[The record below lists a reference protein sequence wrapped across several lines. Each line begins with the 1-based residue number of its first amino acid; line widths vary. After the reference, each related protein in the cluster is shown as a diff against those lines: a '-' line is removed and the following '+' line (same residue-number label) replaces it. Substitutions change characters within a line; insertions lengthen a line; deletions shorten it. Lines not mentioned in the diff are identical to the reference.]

1 MEINLLMKLILKNN
15 KVKTLAASSL
25 LLLLTACATK
35 PTHVVI
41 APDLSI
47 TNKVTKQSQYQNKQA
62 SITITDMRS
71 TQHVVQILRK
81 DEAAEVY
88 SSQQPL
94 DKIIEQ
100 TLTTEFKKQGL
111 VVNVQASNT
120 IEIIIDNALISVQQ
134 EMMKYQVN
142 NELVIR
148 VKVNNGSQTLSNT
161 FKVRGTSEG
170 PFNADI
176 AVLER
181 DFNQQL
187 AKLLVQVSNNTEIQ
201 HFIK

>member
-1 MEINLLMKLILKNN
+1 MERNQLMNNLLNNSKL
-15 KVKTLAASSL
+15 KTLATGAL
-25 LLLLTACATK
+25 LLLLTACANK
-35 PTHVVI
+35 PSHVVI

-47 TNKVTKQSQYQNKQA
+47 TNNTTNQNQYQNKQA
-62 SITITDMRS
+62 SVSVTDMRS
-71 TQHVVQILRK
+71 AQHVVQILRK

-94 DKIIEQ
+94 AQIIEQ
-100 TLTTEFKKQGL
+100 TLTAEFKKQNL
-111 VVNVQASNT
+111 TVTTQANNT

-134 EMMKYQVN
+134 ELMKYQVN

-161 FKVRGTSEG
+161 FKIRGTSEG
-170 PFNADI
+170 PLNADI

-187 AKLLVQVSNNTEIQ
+187 AKLLAQVINNAEIQ
-201 HFIK
+201 RFIK

>member
-1 MEINLLMKLILKNN
+1 MN
-15 KVKTLAASSL
+15 KIITIKKIKVLAVISL
-25 LLLLTACATK
+25 LTLVSACANK
-35 PTHVVI
+35 PSHVVI
-41 APDLSI
+41 SPDLSI
-47 TNKVTKQSQYQNKQA
+47 TNGTSNQQMYQNKQA

-71 TQHVVQILRK
+71 AQHVVQIIRK

-88 SSQQPL
+88 SSQAPL
-94 DKIIEQ
+94 AKIIEK
-100 TLTTEFKKQGL
+100 TLTAEFKKQGL
-111 VVNVQASNT
+111 GINTQANNA
-120 IEIIIDNALISVQQ
+120 IKIIIDNALVSVQQ

-142 NELVIR
+142 NQLIIR
-148 VKVNNGSQTLSNT
+148 VKVNNGAQTLSNT

-170 PFNADI
+170 PLSADI

-187 AKLLVQVSNNTEIQ
+187 AQLLAQVINNTEIQ

>member
-1 MEINLLMKLILKNN
+1 MNKIITINKI
-15 KVKTLAASSL
+15 KVLAVFSL
-25 LLLLTACATK
+25 LTLISACANK
-35 PTHVVI
+35 PSHVVI
-41 APDLSI
+41 SPDLSI
-47 TNKVTKQSQYQNKQA
+47 TNGTSNQQMYQNKQA

-71 TQHVVQILRK
+71 AQHVVQIIRK

-88 SSQQPL
+88 SSQAPL
-94 DKIIEQ
+94 VQIIEK
-100 TLTTEFKKQGL
+100 TLTAEFKKQGL
-111 VVNVQASNT
+111 SINTQANNA
-120 IEIIIDNALISVQQ
+120 IEIIIDNALVSVQQ

-142 NELVIR
+142 NQLIIR
-148 VKVNNGSQTLSNT
+148 VKVNNGAQTLSNT

-170 PFNADI
+170 PLSADI

-187 AKLLVQVSNNTEIQ
+187 AQLLAQVINNAEIQ

>member
-1 MEINLLMKLILKNN
+1 MKNIFINN
-15 KVKTLAASSL
+15 KIKTLAATTL
-25 LLLLTACATK
+25 LLVLTACANK
-35 PTHVVI
+35 PTYVVI

-47 TNKVTKQSQYQNKQA
+47 NNSASSQSAYQNKQA
-62 SITITDMRS
+62 SLTVTDLRS
-71 TQHVVQILRK
+71 AQHVVQVLRK

-94 DKIIEQ
+94 NRIIEE
-100 TLTTEFKKQGL
+100 TLAAEFKKQGL
-111 VVNVQASNT
+111 DINAQAGNA
-120 IEIIIDNALISVQQ
+120 IEIIIDNGLSSVQQ

-148 VKVNNGSQTLSNT
+148 VTVNNGSQTLSNT

-170 PFNADI
+170 PLGADI

-181 DFNQQL
+181 DFSQQL
-187 AKLLVQVSNNTEIQ
+187 TQLLSQVINNIEIQ
-201 HFIK
+201 RFIK

>member
-1 MEINLLMKLILKNN
+1 MEINQLMKNSPLNRNI
-15 KVKTLAASSL
+15 KTLAASSI
-25 LLLLTACATK
+25 LLLLTACANK
-35 PTHVVI
+35 PSHVVI

-47 TNKVTKQSQYQNKQA
+47 TNSTSQNQYQNKQA
-62 SITITDMRS
+62 SIIITDMRS
-71 TQHVVQILRK
+71 AQHVVQILRK

-94 DKIIEQ
+94 VQIIEE
-100 TLTTEFKKQGL
+100 TLTTELKKQGL
-111 VVNVQASNT
+111 TVNSQASNS
-120 IEIIIDNALISVQQ
+120 IEIIIDNALVSVQQ
-134 EMMKYQVN
+134 EIMKYQVN

-148 VKVNNGSQTLSNT
+148 VKVNNGAQTLSNT

-170 PFNADI
+170 PLSADI

-187 AKLLVQVSNNTEIQ
+187 AQLLAQVINNTEIQ

>member
-1 MEINLLMKLILKNN
+1 MKNIFINN
-15 KVKTLAASSL
+15 KIKTLAATTL
-25 LLLLTACATK
+25 LLVLTACANK
-35 PTHVVI
+35 PTYVVI

-47 TNKVTKQSQYQNKQA
+47 NNSASSQSAYQNKQA
-62 SITITDMRS
+62 SLTVTDLRS
-71 TQHVVQILRK
+71 AQHVVQILRK

-94 DKIIEQ
+94 NRIVEE
-100 TLTTEFKKQGL
+100 TLAAEFKKQGL
-111 VVNVQASNT
+111 DINAQAGNA
-120 IEIIIDNALISVQQ
+120 IEIIIDNGLSSVQQ

-148 VKVNNGSQTLSNT
+148 VTVNNGSQTLSNT

-170 PFNADI
+170 PLGADI

-181 DFNQQL
+181 DFSQQL
-187 AKLLVQVSNNTEIQ
+187 TQLLSQVINNIEIQ
-201 HFIK
+201 RFIK

>member
-1 MEINLLMKLILKNN
+1 MKNIFVNNNL
-15 KVKTLAASSL
+15 KTLAVSTL
-25 LLLLTACATK
+25 LVLLTACANK

-47 TNKVTKQSQYQNKQA
+47 TNSASNQSNYQNKQA
-62 SITITDMRS
+62 SLTVTDMR
-71 TQHVVQILRK
+71 TAQHVVQILRK

-94 DKIIEQ
+94 NQIIEQ
-100 TLTTEFKKQGL
+100 TLTAEFKKQGL
-111 VVNVQASNT
+111 EINAQAGNI
-120 IEIIIDNALISVQQ
+120 IEIIIDNGLISVQQ
-134 EMMKYQVN
+134 EMIKYKVN

-148 VKVNNGSQTLSNT
+148 VTVNNGAQTLSNT

-170 PFNADI
+170 PLKADI

-181 DFNQQL
+181 DFSQQL
-187 AKLLVQVSNNTEIQ
+187 TQLLSQVITNSEIQ
-201 HFIK
+201 RFIK

>member
-1 MEINLLMKLILKNN
+1 MKNIFVHNN
-15 KVKTLAASSL
+15 VKTLAVSTL
-25 LLLLTACATK
+25 LVLLTACANK

-47 TNKVTKQSQYQNKQA
+47 TNNASNQSNYQNKQA
-62 SITITDMRS
+62 SLTVTDMR
-71 TQHVVQILRK
+71 TAQHVVQILRK

-94 DKIIEQ
+94 NQIIEQ
-100 TLTTEFKKQGL
+100 TLTAEFKKQGL
-111 VVNVQASNT
+111 EINAQAGNI
-120 IEIIIDNALISVQQ
+120 IEIIIDNGVISVQQ
-134 EMMKYQVN
+134 ELIKYKVN

-148 VKVNNGSQTLSNT
+148 VTVNNGTQTLSNT

-170 PFNADI
+170 PFKADI

-181 DFNQQL
+181 DFSQQL
-187 AKLLVQVSNNTEIQ
+187 TQLLSQVITNSEIQ
-201 HFIK
+201 RFIK

>member
-1 MEINLLMKLILKNN
+1 MKNIFINN
-15 KVKTLAASSL
+15 KIKTLAATTL
-25 LLLLTACATK
+25 LLVLTACANK
-35 PTHVVI
+35 PTYVVI

-47 TNKVTKQSQYQNKQA
+47 NNSASSQSAYQNKQA
-62 SITITDMRS
+62 SLTVTDLRS
-71 TQHVVQILRK
+71 AQHVVQVLRK

-94 DKIIEQ
+94 NRIVEEA
-100 TLTTEFKKQGL
+100 LAAEFKKQGL
-111 VVNVQASNT
+111 DINAQAGNA
-120 IEIIIDNALISVQQ
+120 IEIIIDNGLSSVQQ

-148 VKVNNGSQTLSNT
+148 VTVNNGSQTLSNT

-170 PFNADI
+170 PLGADI

-181 DFNQQL
+181 DFSQQL
-187 AKLLVQVSNNTEIQ
+187 TQLLSQVINNIEIQ
-201 HFIK
+201 RFIK

>member
-1 MEINLLMKLILKNN
+1 MKNIFINN
-15 KVKTLAASSL
+15 KIKSLAATTL
-25 LLLLTACATK
+25 LLVLTACANK
-35 PTHVVI
+35 PTYVVI

-47 TNKVTKQSQYQNKQA
+47 NNSASSQSAYQNKQA
-62 SITITDMRS
+62 SFTVTDLRS
-71 TQHVVQILRK
+71 AQHVVQVLRK

-94 DKIIEQ
+94 NRIIEEA
-100 TLTTEFKKQGL
+100 LAAEFKKQGL
-111 VVNVQASNT
+111 DINAQAGNA
-120 IEIIIDNALISVQQ
+120 IEIIIDNGLSSVQQ

-148 VKVNNGSQTLSNT
+148 VTVNNGSQTLSNT

-170 PFNADI
+170 PLGADI

-181 DFNQQL
+181 DFSQQL
-187 AKLLVQVSNNTEIQ
+187 TQLLSQVINNIEIQ
-201 HFIK
+201 RFIK

>member
-1 MEINLLMKLILKNN
+1 MNKIITINKI
-15 KVKTLAASSL
+15 KVLAVFSL
-25 LLLLTACATK
+25 LTLISACANK
-35 PTHVVI
+35 PSHVVI
-41 APDLSI
+41 SPDLSI
-47 TNKVTKQSQYQNKQA
+47 TNGTSNQQMYQNKQA

-71 TQHVVQILRK
+71 AQHVVQIIRK

-88 SSQQPL
+88 SSQAPL
-94 DKIIEQ
+94 VQIIEK
-100 TLTTEFKKQGL
+100 TLTAEFKKQGL
-111 VVNVQASNT
+111 GINTQANNA
-120 IEIIIDNALISVQQ
+120 IEIIIDNALVSVQQ

-142 NELVIR
+142 NQLIIR
-148 VKVNNGSQTLSNT
+148 VKVNNGAQTLSNT

-170 PFNADI
+170 PLSADI

-187 AKLLVQVSNNTEIQ
+187 AQLLAQVINNAEIQ

>member
-1 MEINLLMKLILKNN
+1 MKNVFLNN
-15 KVKTLAASSL
+15 RVKTLATTTL
-25 LLLLTACATK
+25 LVLFTACANN

-47 TNKVTKQSQYQNKQA
+47 TNSASSKNMYQNKQA
-62 SITITDMRS
+62 SIKITDMRS
-71 TQHVVQILRK
+71 TQHVVQILRN
-81 DEAAEVY
+81 DEAADVY

-94 DKIIEQ
+94 NNIIEQ
-100 TLTTEFKKQGL
+100 TLTSELTKQGL
-111 VVNVQASNT
+111 TFSSQASNA
-120 IEIIIDNALISVQQ
+120 IEIIIDNGLISVQQ
-134 EMMKYQVN
+134 EMLKYQVN

-148 VKVNNGSQTLSNT
+148 VKVNNGTQTLSNT

-170 PFNADI
+170 PLNADI

-187 AKLLVQVSNNTEIQ
+187 AKLLTQIINNVEIKS
-201 HFIK
+201 FIK

>member
-1 MEINLLMKLILKNN
+1 MKNIFVNN
-15 KVKTLAASSL
+15 NVKTLAVSTL
-25 LLLLTACATK
+25 LVLLTACANK

-47 TNKVTKQSQYQNKQA
+47 TNTASNQSNYQNKQA
-62 SITITDMRS
+62 SLTVTDMR
-71 TQHVVQILRK
+71 TAQHVVQILRK

-94 DKIIEQ
+94 NQIIEQ
-100 TLTTEFKKQGL
+100 TLTAEFKKQGL
-111 VVNVQASNT
+111 EINAQAGNI
-120 IEIIIDNALISVQQ
+120 IEIIIDNGLISVQQ
-134 EMMKYQVN
+134 EMIKYKVN

-148 VKVNNGSQTLSNT
+148 VTVNNGAQTLSNT

-170 PFNADI
+170 PLKADI

-181 DFNQQL
+181 DFSQQL
-187 AKLLVQVSNNTEIQ
+187 TQLLSQVITNSEIQ
-201 HFIK
+201 RFIK

>member
-1 MEINLLMKLILKNN
+1 MN
-15 KVKTLAASSL
+15 KIITIKKIKVLAVIT
-25 LLLLTACATK
+25 LLTLVSACANK
-35 PTHVVI
+35 PSHVVI
-41 APDLSI
+41 SPDLSI
-47 TNKVTKQSQYQNKQA
+47 TNGTSNQQMYQNKQA

-71 TQHVVQILRK
+71 AQHVVQIIRK

-88 SSQQPL
+88 SSQAPL
-94 DKIIEQ
+94 SKIIEK
-100 TLTTEFKKQGL
+100 TLTAEFKKQGL
-111 VVNVQASNT
+111 GINTQANNA
-120 IEIIIDNALISVQQ
+120 IEIIIDNALVSVQQ

-142 NELVIR
+142 NQLIIR
-148 VKVNNGSQTLSNT
+148 VKVNNGAQTLSNT

-170 PFNADI
+170 PLSADI

-187 AKLLVQVSNNTEIQ
+187 AQLLAQVINNAEIQ

>member
-1 MEINLLMKLILKNN
+1 MKNIFINN
-15 KVKTLAASSL
+15 KIKTLAATTL
-25 LLLLTACATK
+25 LLVLTACANK
-35 PTHVVI
+35 PTYVVI

-47 TNKVTKQSQYQNKQA
+47 NNGASSQSAYQNKQA
-62 SITITDMRS
+62 SLTVTDLRS
-71 TQHVVQILRK
+71 AQHVVQVLRK

-94 DKIIEQ
+94 NRIVEEA
-100 TLTTEFKKQGL
+100 LAAEFKKQGL
-111 VVNVQASNT
+111 DINAQASNA
-120 IEIIIDNALISVQQ
+120 IEIIIDNGLSSVQQ

-148 VKVNNGSQTLSNT
+148 VTVNNGSQTLSNT

-170 PFNADI
+170 PFGADI

-181 DFNQQL
+181 DFSQQL
-187 AKLLVQVSNNTEIQ
+187 TQLLSQVINNIEIQ
-201 HFIK
+201 RFIK

>member
-1 MEINLLMKLILKNN
+1 MKNIFINN
-15 KVKTLAASSL
+15 KIKTLAATTL
-25 LLLLTACATK
+25 LLVLTACANK
-35 PTHVVI
+35 PTYVVI

-47 TNKVTKQSQYQNKQA
+47 NNSASSQSAYQNKQA
-62 SITITDMRS
+62 SLTVTDLRS
-71 TQHVVQILRK
+71 AQHVVQILRK

-94 DKIIEQ
+94 NRIVEEA
-100 TLTTEFKKQGL
+100 LAAEFKKQGL
-111 VVNVQASNT
+111 DINAQAGNA
-120 IEIIIDNALISVQQ
+120 IEIIIDNGLSSVQQ

-148 VKVNNGSQTLSNT
+148 VTVNNGSQTLSNI

-170 PFNADI
+170 PLGADI

-181 DFNQQL
+181 DFSQQL
-187 AKLLVQVSNNTEIQ
+187 TQLLSQVINNIEIQ
-201 HFIK
+201 RFIK